1 MLLFGGGN
9 GGIFLPGTI
18 QFFPNGGKGWRGDQ
32 KCYFFGG
39 EMGGFSYQVRKTKS
53 MKLEQKW
60 NRSNDYS

>member
-1 MLLFGGGN
+1 MGGWG
-9 GGIFLPGTI
+9 
-18 QFFPNGGKGWRGDQ
+18 GDQ

-39 EMGGFSYQVRKTKS
+39 GMEGFSYQVRKTKS